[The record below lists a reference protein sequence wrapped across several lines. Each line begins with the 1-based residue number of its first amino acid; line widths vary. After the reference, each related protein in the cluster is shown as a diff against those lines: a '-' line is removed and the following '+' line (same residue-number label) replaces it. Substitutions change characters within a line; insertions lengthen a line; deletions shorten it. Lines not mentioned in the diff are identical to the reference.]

1 MRLSN
6 KKGLDIKAFAHY
18 LKVNLL
24 VALAYFVVGKIG
36 LLIALPPGYSAAIW
50 PAAGI
55 AIASCLIWSKYSPW
69 FGILVGSWLIN
80 INIGGEIHL
89 GWLPL
94 VIAAASSL
102 QAYVSANVIRRID
115 PLVTLDRPNTV
126 IKSCLSLSLTC
137 MIATLF
143 GNAALAAHGTIPIKD
158 VFGSTINWWLGDLL
172 GAVIFIPLTMLIF
185 DQRSIWRS
193 RRIQTGLPLL
203 VGFLF
208 CVGIYYYS
216 DMNQRQQL
224 QDKFQIQSNAI
235 ISNVE
240 SFQVSNLQ
248 QVIALA
254 SLFDNSEQVSQ
265 DEFIQ
270 FGKRNQLQ
278 LDGFRA
284 WAWSPLVAATDKDSF
299 EAATRAEIGEPY
311 QIRYLANGRPN
322 PDGWLVPIKFVQ
334 PINTSRAALGI
345 DLNGEPTRAA
355 AIAKVRATLSPVMTG
370 KIQLAEDPN
379 GPGGT
384 LFIAPVFDRLGN
396 IEGFCS
402 AVIDLQSIINA
413 VEQVKGLHWRL
424 TDMSAGGALL
434 YANSQKIFP
443 QFQGNIQSDKMGQYY
458 QANLML
464 ADRHWHI
471 VIYESYSSLMGDTFS
486 LSLLMLLLAF
496 ITCAVVGGM
505 TLVSS
510 GERHRIAEKVAEK
523 TMALSKEIARS
534 QTFQATLIESEQRY
548 RTLFDKAPVGHA
560 LKRLE
565 DGQFVAINQAFMDI
579 TGYTL
584 EELQILDPW
593 ELTPIRYRVSET
605 EQLERLKQ
613 TRRYGPYQKHY
624 RHKGG
629 QMVAVR
635 LNGSLVTAA
644 NGEQLILFIVEDI
657 TEQERTV
664 ARVNLLAQ
672 VFQQSGEGITIMDA
686 NDIIVDVNSAFT
698 QITGYTRDEII
709 GKNCRFLEAERTDR
723 SNDARVRAALE
734 QTGFWQG
741 EVWDRHKEGFDFP
754 KWLMMSVVRDETGSV
769 SHYIGSFT
777 DISERKVNEE
787 RIHFLAHHDSL
798 TLLPNRLS
806 LQSRLETVFKEAFVS
821 QTQIAVMFID
831 MDHFKNIND
840 TLGHHVGD
848 MLLLEVARRL
858 KSIVSSDDIVA
869 RLGGDEFV
877 VVLSDTDHD
886 EVAKVAEAL
895 RSGLN
900 QTYTIDNKP
909 LHSSPSIGISLFPT
923 DGDSVEALMKN
934 ADMAMYRAKAAGR
947 NNYQF
952 FTVAMNTLVTERQQI
967 ETGLRQAIAR
977 DELRLHYQPQI
988 DINTGQMVGVEAL
1001 IRWQHPELGLVA
1013 PDRFIPIAE
1022 EIDMIIPIG
1031 QWVLE
1036 QALAQLAEWREK
1048 GAKGLRMA
1056 VNLSAHQLRKDTIV
1070 VDIINVLAKHKLP
1083 KGALELE
1090 ITESVAMQYPEQNA
1104 KLLAELRQHGIE
1116 LAIDDF
1122 GTGYSSLSYLK
1133 LLPLDRLKLD
1143 RSFVKDI
1150 ESDPNDAAISAATIS
1165 MAHEL
1170 GLTVV
1175 AEGVE
1180 NEAQLVLLS
1189 GMGCDLVQGYYF
1201 SKPLAAEECFRF
1213 IERNF

>member
-1 MRLSN
+1 M
-6 KKGLDIKAFAHY
+6 DIKAFAHY

-172 GAVIFIPLTMLIF
+172 GAVIFIPLTMLLF

-193 RRIQTGLPLL
+193 RRIQTGLPLF

-284 WAWSPLVAATDKDSF
+284 WAWSPLIAATDKDSF
-299 EAATRAEIGEPY
+299 EAATRVEIGESY
-311 QIRYLANGRPN
+311 RIRYLANGRPN

-434 YANSQKIFP
+434 YANSQKTFP

-471 VIYESYSSLMGDTFS
+471 VIYESYSELMGETFS

-584 EELQILDPW
+584 EELQTLDPW

-629 QMVAVR
+629 
-635 LNGSLVTAA
+635 
-644 NGEQLILFIVEDI
+644 
-657 TEQERTV
+657 
-664 ARVNLLAQ
+664 
-672 VFQQSGEGITIMDA
+672 
-686 NDIIVDVNSAFT
+686 
-698 QITGYTRDEII
+698 
-709 GKNCRFLEAERTDR
+709 
-723 SNDARVRAALE
+723 
-734 QTGFWQG
+734 
-741 EVWDRHKEGFDFP
+741 
-754 KWLMMSVVRDETGSV
+754 KWW
-769 SHYIGSFT
+769 
-777 DISERKVNEE
+777 
-787 RIHFLAHHDSL
+787 
-798 TLLPNRLS
+798 P
-806 LQSRLETVFKEAFVS
+806 
-821 QTQIAVMFID
+821 
-831 MDHFKNIND
+831 
-840 TLGHHVGD
+840 
-848 MLLLEVARRL
+848 
-858 KSIVSSDDIVA
+858 
-869 RLGGDEFV
+869 
-877 VVLSDTDHD
+877 
-886 EVAKVAEAL
+886 
-895 RSGLN
+895 
-900 QTYTIDNKP
+900 
-909 LHSSPSIGISLFPT
+909 
-923 DGDSVEALMKN
+923 
-934 ADMAMYRAKAAGR
+934 
-947 NNYQF
+947 
-952 FTVAMNTLVTERQQI
+952 
-967 ETGLRQAIAR
+967 
-977 DELRLHYQPQI
+977 
-988 DINTGQMVGVEAL
+988 
-1001 IRWQHPELGLVA
+1001 
-1013 PDRFIPIAE
+1013 
-1022 EIDMIIPIG
+1022 
-1031 QWVLE
+1031 
-1036 QALAQLAEWREK
+1036 
-1048 GAKGLRMA
+1048 
-1056 VNLSAHQLRKDTIV
+1056 
-1070 VDIINVLAKHKLP
+1070 
-1083 KGALELE
+1083 
-1090 ITESVAMQYPEQNA
+1090 
-1104 KLLAELRQHGIE
+1104 
-1116 LAIDDF
+1116 
-1122 GTGYSSLSYLK
+1122 
-1133 LLPLDRLKLD
+1133 
-1143 RSFVKDI
+1143 
-1150 ESDPNDAAISAATIS
+1150 
-1165 MAHEL
+1165 
-1170 GLTVV
+1170 
-1175 AEGVE
+1175 
-1180 NEAQLVLLS
+1180 
-1189 GMGCDLVQGYYF
+1189 
-1201 SKPLAAEECFRF
+1201 
-1213 IERNF
+1213 